1 MFTAT
6 PASAGQTLVVD
17 DDGQQCG
24 AGSYPTITAALD
36 QAVDGDK
43 IQVCPGR
50 YDGGIHVTKSVSIVG
65 PVKALA

>member
-1 MFTAT
+1 MHRRNLSAAVILAATTLSMFSAT

-36 QAVDGDK
+36 QAVDG
-43 IQVCPGR
+43 
-50 YDGGIHVTKSVSIVG
+50 
-65 PVKALA
+65 